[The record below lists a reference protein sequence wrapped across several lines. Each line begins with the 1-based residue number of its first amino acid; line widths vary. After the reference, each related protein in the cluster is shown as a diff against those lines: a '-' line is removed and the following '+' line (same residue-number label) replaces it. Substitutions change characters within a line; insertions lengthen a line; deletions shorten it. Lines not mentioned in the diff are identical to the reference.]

1 MKENIIHMN
10 KIIYILILFSLF
22 WGCEKNEVVIP
33 TEENSKLTIN
43 WEHPYYGNSSWKDN
57 AMIYLYDSEEEY
69 SSPIGNF
76 VLSESVADIYP
87 EHGGTITPVNSASF
101 NNLEPIKYWVR
112 IFNAYNHEKLVEY
125 NTDSA
130 CTFQYPLIE
139 NTYTTV
145 TIPTKRI
152 YVNSYTIEK
161 IEIYDI
167 PSWLDIT
174 NGDQVTSK
182 IFENFPSSFGSEQ
195 DKVLD
200 SKTVTMNNSSII
212 YEPTNV
218 VINRFNSWWFD
229 PDYYVILNKSGSLSE
244 EYYEINIFELLNSNA
259 HFGNEYIKLNTQNEI
274 KYKLYVTWDIE

>member
-1 MKENIIHMN
+1 MN
-10 KIIYILILFSLF
+10 KILYLLILFSIF
-22 WGCEKNEVVIP
+22 GGCEKNEVVIP
-33 TEENSKLTIN
+33 TEEHSKLTIN
-43 WEHPYYGNSSWKDN
+43 WEHGFYGNSSFKKN

-69 SSPIGNF
+69 NNPIGQAII
-76 VLSESVADIYP
+76 SESVADIYP
-87 EHGGTITPVNSASF
+87 EHGGTIIPVNSVSF
-101 NNLEPIKYWVR
+101 NNLEPIKYWVK

-152 YVNSYTIEK
+152 YVNSYTINK

-167 PSWLDIT
+167 PGWLDII
-174 NGDQVTSK
+174 NGDQVSAK
-182 IFENFPSSFGSEQ
+182 ILQDFPSSYGEL
-195 DKVLD
+195 DNVLD

-218 VINRFNSWWFD
+218 VISRFNSWWFD
-229 PDYYVILNKSGSLSE
+229 PDYYIILNKAGYFD

-259 HFGNEYIKLNTQNEI
+259 HFGNEYIKLNNQNEI
-274 KYKLYVTWDIE
+274 KYKLYVTWDID